1 VTPPLLS
8 AFGRG
13 SGDRNLASFRL
24 VTEPGAALLAPLI
37 IAGIALTLIISRV
50 TFALLITSALV
61 ALRVLLLLR
70 CLAIRLTLL
79 LRLIHGVKDTEV
91 MLRMLEERLGRH
103 PVAAARRI
111 ATKLKVFFEKLLG
124 RAANTDLRPVAVEN
138 VVPIERD
145 AAPRR
150 MADRA
155 AGPTV
160 TTAATTATRAM
171 VAATHALHVH
181 TVAVVLSHCRW
192 ACGSVGRSIRA
203 SPGSSLGQPRSI
215 GVDSGSRRA
224 H

>member
-160 TTAATTATRAM
+160 TTAATTARAM

-192 ACGSVGRSIRA
+192 AGGSVGRRLRA
-203 SPGSSLGQPRSI
+203 SPGHSLGQPRSI